1 MTIDWSKRVLAF
13 DTSFM
18 VFHQYFS
25 TIKKLPVCSFSD
37 VPSIIDVD
45 LQKDRR
51 LQAFGT
57 KLYDTIMEKA
67 QTYDVDLTNVCFLMD
82 CPREQIWRKAV
93 LPSYK
98 DSRVKSSEFDAN
110 AFNHTR
116 EVIIPAFVAKGANV
130 LSCDTAEA
138 DDMAAGLARAAI
150 KADAKEV
157 IIITGDSDFAQL
169 VNGPVK
175 IHDINKSC
183 LLEKQG
189 LFDPKIALLRKILA
203 GDKADN
209 IPSIKPRLG
218 PKTAA
223 TLSNDPESLE
233 TLLSNPTVKA
243 SFDRNRMLIDLNASP
258 DDLQMHVDSKFTV

>member
-1 MTIDWSKRVLAF
+1 LSPKGR
-13 DTSFM
+13 TSY
-18 VFHQYFS
+18 HA
-25 TIKKLPVCSFSD
+25 TP
-37 VPSIIDVD
+37 
-45 LQKDRR
+45 RR
-51 LQAFGT
+51 LT
-57 KLYDTIMEKA
+57 TWPPD
-67 QTYDVDLTNVCFLMD
+67 
-82 CPREQIWRKAV
+82 W
-93 LPSYK
+93 
-98 DSRVKSSEFDAN
+98 
-110 AFNHTR
+110 
-116 EVIIPAFVAKGANV
+116 
-130 LSCDTAEA
+130 
-138 DDMAAGLARAAI
+138 RAAI

-189 LFDPKIALLRKILA
+189 LFDPKIALRKILA